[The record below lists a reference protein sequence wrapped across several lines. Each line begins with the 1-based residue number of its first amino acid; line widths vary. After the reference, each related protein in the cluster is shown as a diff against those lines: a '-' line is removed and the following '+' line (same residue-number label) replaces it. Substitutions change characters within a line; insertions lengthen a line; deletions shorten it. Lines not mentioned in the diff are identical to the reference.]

1 MKDKIIKYIIIGCI
15 FLITGLGG
23 ALYIIYQKYMKSS
36 KDLEISN
43 AQNVQNL
50 IYIEE
55 FKDQKD
61 DSLQV
66 LAGKVISLNKEKKD
80 LDNYWK
86 TQVEKLEI
94 KIASLQTS
102 DSATAIVE
110 KDSIGE
116 FIKVTFSG
124 KHYIVNY
131 NGFTK
136 HYVGKQNDS
145 YKLFL
150 DFDPINI
157 YSEFYRDSTNIW
169 RLKTTSLTPGITIKT
184 DYNIDSTFYSIL
196 RGGGKVEEE
205 EELTPF
211 GIRIKASIVGG
222 WEKDTWYNQH
232 TLDLSA
238 EMYYRFLHATYQPLQ
253 KYIGVGVY
261 HDFNLSKVLNFFQKL
276 F

>member
-1 MKDKIIKYIIIGCI
+1 MKDKIMKYIIISCI
-15 FLITGLGG
+15 MLIISLGG
-23 ALYIIYQKYMKSS
+23 TLYVIYQKYIESS
-36 KDLEISN
+36 KALEISN
-43 AQNVQNL
+43 SQNVQNL
-50 IYIEE
+50 TYMEE
-55 FKDQKD
+55 FRKQKD

-66 LAGKVISLNKEKKD
+66 LAGKVISLNKEKNNLNK
-80 LDNYWK
+80 YWK

-94 KIASLQTS
+94 KITSLQTTAP
-102 DSATAIVE
+102 ATSVTE

-131 NGFTK
+131 DGFTK
-136 HYVGKQNDS
+136 HYIGKKNDS
-145 YKLFL
+145 YELSL

-157 YSEFYRDSTNIW
+157 NSEFYRDNENIW
-169 RLKTTSLTPGITIKT
+169 RIKTTSLTPGVTIKT
-184 DYNIDSTFYSIL
+184 DYNIDSTFYSL
-196 RGGGKVEEE
+196 LQGGKIEEE

-211 GIRIKASIVGG
+211 GIRVKASIVGG

-232 TLDLSA
+232 ALDLSA
-238 EMYYRFLHATYQPLQ
+238 EMYYRFLHVTYQPLQ